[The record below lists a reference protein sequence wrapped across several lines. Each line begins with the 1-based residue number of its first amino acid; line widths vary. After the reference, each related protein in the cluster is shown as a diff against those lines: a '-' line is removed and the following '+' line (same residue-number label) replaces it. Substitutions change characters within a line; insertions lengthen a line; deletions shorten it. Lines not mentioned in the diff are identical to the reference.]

1 MANTVELYEKLT
13 PKQKALFDELEEA
26 GFSISLYEDADGI
39 SAELETDTDAGVNML
54 ISFVPFTLAE
64 FRSYVDDFEVDE
76 QVLFHCGMESYRKAF
91 TVRESL
97 EDFEEFASFLHTLV
111 ATLEARLVH
120 VQDAAGSL
128 SSILG
133 PDYIEPETDQYGWLT
148 DAALIDLRKQIVL
161 HSIRYRDYEN
171 TYGLDSHE
179 VLEFFDGYVDYLGE
193 LMSEDGHTDEEFFD
207 ILKEYDTDENLISW
221 YGMFTENP
229 FTIDWTLY
237 EDYSGDEE

>member
-1 MANTVELYEKLT
+1 MANTVELYEKLS

-39 SAELETDTDAGVNML
+39 SAELEIKTDAGVDMIISL
-54 ISFVPFTLAE
+54 IPFTLAE
-64 FRSYVDDFEVDE
+64 FKSYVDDFEVDE
-76 QVLFHCGMESYRKAF
+76 QVLFYCGMESYRKAF

-111 ATLEARLVH
+111 VSLEARLVH
-120 VQDAAGSL
+120 VQDAGPYDPIGSVRSSL
-128 SSILG
+128 SD
-133 PDYIEPETDQYGWLT
+133 DYVKPEVDEHGWLT

-161 HSIRYRDYEN
+161 NSIFNKDYEN
-171 TYGLDSHE
+171 TYGLDERE
-179 VLEFFDGYVDYLGE
+179 VLNFFDGYVDYLSE
-193 LMSEDGHTDEEFFD
+193 LMTEDGHTDEEFFD

-221 YGMFTENP
+221 YGMFAENP

-237 EDYSGDEE
+237 ED